1 MSTGIKGGLF
11 WSFGERVV
19 AQLVST
25 VVSVILAR
33 LLSPEHYGVI
43 SIVMVFIALC
53 DIFTN
58 SGMGRS
64 IVRRKNADDLDY
76 NTAFAIG
83 LALSAVLYVIVY
95 LGAPSIANF
104 YEMPELTIVLR
115 VMGVRLPIGAMN
127 TLQHARVQREMRFRS
142 YFLSTLFGTVL
153 SGAIGIGMA
162 YAGFGIWAL
171 VGQYLSSSIIN
182 TLVLLFTD
190 RWFPKVRFSL
200 TRAKE
205 IFSFGWKVL
214 ATDLVFTLQTDI
226 RSLIIGKVFGSADL
240 AYFDQGKKY
249 PKLLVDNVN
258 KAINTVMLPAFSKV
272 QDNHEELK
280 RMLRKAVTT
289 GIYVL
294 TPILLGMAAVSDS
307 FVAVVLTDKWMACS
321 PYIKVF
327 CLMFLTRPL
336 ETSCHQAL
344 LALGESG
351 RVLKI
356 MIIINIVGLL
366 GVLVASFVFHSVFLI
381 AISTLIS
388 TFVSVICFMY
398 SISKRIS
405 YRWMEQLHDILPSIL
420 VGTVMYVGVSLLQK
434 LTLAPIIMLCI
445 QVVAG
450 MAIYVACS
458 IAFRIEAFNNVLAM
472 VKGLAKRR

>member
-11 WSFGERVV
+11 WSFGERIV

-64 IVRRKNADDLDY
+64 IVRKKEADDLDY
-76 NTAFAIG
+76 NTAFVIG
-83 LALSAVLYVIVY
+83 LALSAVLYAIVY

-190 RWFPKVRFSL
+190 RWFPKVQFSIA
-200 TRAKE
+200 RAKE

-258 KAINTVMLPAFSKV
+258 KAINTVMLPAFSR
-272 QDNHEELK
+272 EA
-280 RMLRKAVTT
+280 RSRRT
-289 GIYVL
+289 
-294 TPILLGMAAVSDS
+294 
-307 FVAVVLTDKWMACS
+307 
-321 PYIKVF
+321 
-327 CLMFLTRPL
+327 
-336 ETSCHQAL
+336 
-344 LALGESG
+344 
-351 RVLKI
+351 
-356 MIIINIVGLL
+356 
-366 GVLVASFVFHSVFLI
+366 VASE
-381 AISTLIS
+381 T
-388 TFVSVICFMY
+388 
-398 SISKRIS
+398 
-405 YRWMEQLHDILPSIL
+405 
-420 VGTVMYVGVSLLQK
+420 
-434 LTLAPIIMLCI
+434 
-445 QVVAG
+445 
-450 MAIYVACS
+450 
-458 IAFRIEAFNNVLAM
+458 
-472 VKGLAKRR
+472 